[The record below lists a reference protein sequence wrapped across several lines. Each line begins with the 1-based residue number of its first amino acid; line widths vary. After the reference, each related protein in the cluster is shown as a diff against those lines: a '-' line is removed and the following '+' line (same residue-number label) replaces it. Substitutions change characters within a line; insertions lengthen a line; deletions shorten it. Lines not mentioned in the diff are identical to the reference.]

1 MVMVLHALSQ
11 IFCSFKNTATYHLCL
26 CLLLLKSSI
35 VWRFHLYELF
45 NFFYLRCSIFHSF
58 SLSLSHGRSVFLCI
72 IIFISYRIC
81 LVIFSNFYIPIIA
94 FLELGG
100 SDRKQYI
107 RAMALSHFLS
117 IIFFLPL
124 YLRLIWS
131 VILFLS
137 LSPSLVHPNLSHL
150 AQSDPAAT
158 AAAAYANRFQAPPI
172 ARHMSGTESTRQGLK
187 PSSFA
192 PRKFET
198 WLGKFEKTH
207 FFREKTSRALGSY
220 SRDTS
225 VEGG

>member
-1 MVMVLHALSQ
+1 M
-11 IFCSFKNTATYHLCL
+11 
-26 CLLLLKSSI
+26 
-35 VWRFHLYELF
+35 
-45 NFFYLRCSIFHSF
+45 
-58 SLSLSHGRSVFLCI
+58 
-72 IIFISYRIC
+72 
-81 LVIFSNFYIPIIA
+81 
-94 FLELGG
+94 
-100 SDRKQYI
+100 
-107 RAMALSHFLS
+107 
-117 IIFFLPL
+117 
-124 YLRLIWS
+124 
-131 VILFLS
+131 
-137 LSPSLVHPNLSHL
+137 HPNLSHL
-150 AQSDPAAT
+150 AQSDPA